1 MVLKQYTVNEHVEMA
16 RRYANRRSY
25 EVDDDA
31 LLELYLQIDKMHATV
46 ENIKV
51 DDVKEIINR
60 AIEHSEKRASRK
72 FFKGIK
78 KKHTENGDFIYL
90 TEADFK
96 G

>member
-1 MVLKQYTVNEHVEMA
+1 MRISDDHV
-16 RRYANRRSY
+16 
-25 EVDDDA
+25 
-31 LLELYLQIDKMHATV
+31 
-46 ENIKV
+46 KV
-51 DDVKEIINR
+51 DDVKDIINR

-78 KKHTENGDFIYL
+78 KKRTKNGEFIYL